1 MDARVPARLHRAET
15 ELLGAV
21 RRALGGTPAVPLAR
35 GLSHLGEHAAGWLLL
50 GAAGWLR
57 GRCRDEWATATVGV
71 LAAHAAAVGVKR
83 AVRRGRPVLD
93 AVPAL
98 VATPSRL
105 SFPSAHAASTAAAA
119 YGYGPLVGP
128 APMAAVL
135 GAMAVSRV
143 LLGVHW
149 PSDVVAG
156 VLVGR
161 GVAAG
166 VRRAA
171 TRWRV
176 RPREAA

>member
-1 MDARVPARLHRAET
+1 MDARRATRLLRAEAQ
-15 ELLGAV
+15 LLGTV
-21 RRALGGTPAVPLAR
+21 RRSLGGTPAVPLAR

-50 GAAGWLR
+50 GAVGWLR
-57 GRCRDEWATATVGV
+57 GRRRAEWGTATAGV
-71 LAAHAAAVGVKR
+71 LAAHGAAVLVKR
-83 AVRRGRPVLD
+83 AVRRGRPVLE
-93 AVPAL
+93 AAPAL

-119 YGYGPLVGP
+119 YGYGPLVGR

-135 GAMAVSRV
+135 AALGVSRV

-156 VLVGR
+156 VLLGR

-171 TRWRV
+171 ARGG
-176 RPREAA
+176 AG

>member
-1 MDARVPARLHRAET
+1 MDARGAARLRRAEA
-15 ELLGAV
+15 ELLGSV
-21 RRALGGTPAVPLAR
+21 RRSLGGTPAVPLAR

-57 GRCRDEWATATVGV
+57 GRHRDEWATAAVGV
-71 LAAHAAAVGVKR
+71 LAAHGAAVLVKR
-83 AVRRGRPVLD
+83 AVRRERPVLD

-119 YGYGPLVGP
+119 YGYGPLVGR
-128 APMAAVL
+128 APMTAVL
-135 GAMAVSRV
+135 GAMGVSRV

-149 PSDVVAG
+149 PSDVVVG

-161 GVAAG
+161 GVAAS
-166 VRRAA
+166 VRRVAA
-171 TRWRV
+171 RWR
-176 RPREAA
+176 AA